1 MFVSLPFILF
11 RMPKDDCAL
20 FNCMTYHDR
29 INHRQQPHS
38 NNIANAANEIDMMPH
53 NFTEI

>member
-1 MFVSLPFILF
+1 MFVSLPFIRF
-11 RMPKDDCAL
+11 RMPKNECVL